1 MQSTF
6 NQQLLFQFMFQSYS
20 ASITQT
26 STLMRILV
34 LILISLVFS
43 INSHAQFQDK
53 HNYMLGGSL
62 VASNNLGFLDV
73 RFGKTIKQ
81 GNVIGVSVSASQ
93 DAITGISGWF
103 RLTRELK
110 KVSFPI
116 FYKMDIEAGYFDE
129 DAIAVAVSP
138 GFTIPVTKSAY
149 LDLSFALLR
158 LQYRDELESFVSVNR
173 IGLGLVLGI

>member
-1 MQSTF
+1 MLQSFST
-6 NQQLLFQFMFQSYS
+6 NIS
-20 ASITQT
+20 QT
-26 STLMRILV
+26 STPRRLLG
-34 LILISLVFS
+34 LILISLVFCIS
-43 INSHAQFQDK
+43 SHAQFQDK
-53 HNYMLGGSL
+53 HNYVLGGSL

-81 GNVIGVSVSASQ
+81 GNVLGVSVNASQ
-93 DAITGISGWF
+93 DAITGISGWY

-110 KVSFPI
+110 TISFPI

-129 DAIAVAVSP
+129 DAIAVSVNP
-138 GFTIPVTKSAY
+138 GLTIPVTKSAY